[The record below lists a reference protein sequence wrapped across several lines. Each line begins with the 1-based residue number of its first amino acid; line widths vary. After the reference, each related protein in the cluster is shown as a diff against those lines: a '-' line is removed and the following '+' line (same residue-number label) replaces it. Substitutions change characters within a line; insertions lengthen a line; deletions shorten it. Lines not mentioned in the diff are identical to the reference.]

1 MNFLISCN
9 INKETECCSPKKTL
23 LNKQLLIKAFFIT
36 IYLVVLFDLLSLMY
50 LHFIISAQL
59 KHHVFVLKFW
69 FHFIAFPVVQS
80 KS

>member
-1 MNFLISCN
+1 MDFLISNN
-9 INKETECCSPKKTL
+9 INKETECCSTQKNL
-23 LNKQLLIKAFFIT
+23 LNKQLLIKTFFIT
-36 IYLVVLFDLLSLMY
+36 VNLVVLFYLLSLMY